1 MNGLI
6 GYTGFVGSNLDRQI
20 KFDKKYNSKNI
31 LDIKNEEFDVLYCAG
46 VSAVKWFANQN
57 PEKDIENIN
66 SLIDNLKAIKIKK
79 FVLIS
84 TIDIYSDLGDVDE
97 DTIPN
102 LLEQDTYGKN
112 RYYLENWVKDNFQ
125 DYLIVR
131 LPALF
136 GEGLKKNFVYDLMN
150 PIPSSIVSKKWEE
163 LKLNL
168 KSEDFLTL
176 EKSYLKDENDN
187 YNFKKNIEK
196 DLKIELEK
204 ILRDYGFT
212 SLCFTDTRSYF
223 PFYNLDNLKKDI
235 ELAIENN
242 IKILNLSV
250 QPLTCKEIAKE
261 VFGLDLENHID
272 GREPVKYDMKSKY
285 SSIYNG
291 ESGYLY
297 NKEET
302 IDSLKKFVKRELQ
315 NEVSDI

>member
-1 MNGLI
+1 MKGLI
-6 GYTGFVGSNLDRQI
+6 GYTGFVGSNLDKQI
-20 KFDKKYNSKNI
+20 EFERKYNSKNI
-31 LDIKNEEFDVLYCAG
+31 LDIKNEEFDILYCAG

-66 SLIDNLKAIKIKK
+66 SLIDNLKTIKTKK

-97 DTIPN
+97 DRIPN
-102 LLEQDTYGKN
+102 VLEQDTYGKN

-136 GEGLKKNFVYDLMN
+136 GEGLKKNFIYDLLN

-168 KSEDFLTL
+168 KLEKFLTIK
-176 EKSYLKDENDN
+176 KSYSKDENNN
-187 YNFKKNIEK
+187 YNFKKDIEK
-196 DLKIELEK
+196 ELKIELENTLK
-204 ILRDYGFT
+204 EYGFT
-212 SLCFTDTRSYF
+212 SLSFTDTRSYF

-242 IKILNLSV
+242 IKVLNLSV
-250 QPLTCKEIAKE
+250 KPLTCKEIAKE
-261 VFGLDLENHID
+261 VFGLDLKNHID

-285 SSIYNG
+285 AKIYNG
-291 ESGYLY
+291 EDGYLY
-297 NKEET
+297 SKEET
-302 IDSLKKFVKRELQ
+302 IDFLKKFVKKELE
-315 NEVSDI
+315 NEASDI